1 MKRLY
6 KKKGQVAF
14 NGKDKL
20 AMRYELDILGIQEV
34 RWTADAE
41 KRLLNE
47 NMLSSK
53 MMVLEKRVSS
63 YKIAS
68 ERLVSIY

>member
-1 MKRLY
+1 
-6 KKKGQVAF
+6 
-14 NGKDKL
+14 
-20 AMRYELDILGIQEV
+20 MRYELDILGIQEV